1 MRKKITV
8 MTKMERIAA
17 AIRGMLS
24 IRFRILCG
32 PTCRLL
38 IWIR

>member
-17 AIRGMLS
+17 AIRGDVVDTVPYLS
-24 IRFRILCG
+24 
-32 PTCRLL
+32 L
-38 IWIR
+38 IHI